1 MPPKRNVAPTEFEA
15 LAELVRTQAAQIERL
30 LQAQNNQ
37 GNPPPPSPPHDE
49 RPQPQARVNTIE
61 PLYERFR
68 KQGPPSFEGTTDPL
82 VAEEWIRSIERI
94 LDFMMLTDQ
103 ERIMCAT
110 YMFIKDARYWWDV
123 AKQTRDL
130 TTLSW
135 TEFVQM
141 FNRKYFS
148 PTVLLCKEAEFN
160 NLQQGNLSV
169 DEVVR
174 QFDQLARF
182 CPHLVSTDN
191 DRTRRLISVFRPEI
205 ANTVDAGTSG
215 PQSYADCIER
225 AQRAEYHLSKVTAT
239 NVVVT
244 PNQPTPNPAKNFH
257 HQSYKHN
264 SQNRN
269 MGSYSN
275 KLRVQNRSIG
285 KKKWNKRNNQQNQAA
300 QWSQPP
306 ACQKCGK
313 SHPGICRIG
322 TNVCYTCGVEGHFS
336 RECPNKMEPKRL
348 EGPQINQGRLE
359 APPSAHQSNAR
370 IFSITKEE
378 AEAGSSTVVA
388 GQLSIAG
395 TPAYALIDSGATH
408 SFASPMF
415 VEKIEKKFEFRGES
429 KGPRTPFVSHMEA
442 FKLLRKGC
450 MGYLA
455 SIRNTSIEQNSKL
468 EDIAIVKDFPEV
480 FPDDLPGIPP
490 DREIEFEI
498 ELLPGTT
505 PISKAPYRMAPT
517 ELKELQIQL
526 QELID
531 KRFIRPSHS
540 PWGAPV
546 LFVKKKDGTM
556 RMCIDYRELNKVTIK
571 NKYPLPRI
579 DDLFDQLK
587 GATVFSKIDLRSGY
601 HQLKIRESDIPKT
614 AFRSRY
620 GHYEFLVMSF
630 GLTNAPA
637 AFMDLMNRVFK
648 EFLDRFVIVFIDD
661 ILVYSKSAE
670 EHEEHLRLIL
680 QTLRDHQL
688 FAKFKKCEFW
698 LNQVAFLGHVISKDG
713 VAVDPSKVE
722 AVENWKPPSN
732 ASEVR
737 SFLGLAV
744 KAEHQRPGGEL
755 QPIEVPEWKWEQ
767 IAMDFIVGLPKT
779 RNWYDSIWVIIDR
792 LTKSSHF
799 LPVRTTYTL
808 DQLADLYVREIVRLH
823 GVPVSIISDRDGR
836 FTASFWK
843 SLHRS
848 LGTKLKFST
857 AFHPQT
863 DGQTERTNQILEDM
877 LRISSSLA

>member
-1 MPPKRNVAPTEFEA
+1 
-15 LAELVRTQAAQIERL
+15 
-30 LQAQNNQ
+30 
-37 GNPPPPSPPHDE
+37 
-49 RPQPQARVNTIE
+49 
-61 PLYERFR
+61 
-68 KQGPPSFEGTTDPL
+68 
-82 VAEEWIRSIERI
+82 
-94 LDFMMLTDQ
+94 MMLTDQ

-275 KLRVQNRSIG
+275 NRI
-285 KKKWNKRNNQQNQAA
+285 
-300 QWSQPP
+300 
-306 ACQKCGK
+306 
-313 SHPGICRIG
+313 
-322 TNVCYTCGVEGHFS
+322 
-336 RECPNKMEPKRL
+336 L
-348 EGPQINQGRLE
+348 
-359 APPSAHQSNAR
+359 
-370 IFSITKEE
+370 
-378 AEAGSSTVVA
+378 
-388 GQLSIAG
+388 
-395 TPAYALIDSGATH
+395 
-408 SFASPMF
+408 
-415 VEKIEKKFEFRGES
+415 
-429 KGPRTPFVSHMEA
+429 
-442 FKLLRKGC
+442 
-450 MGYLA
+450 
-455 SIRNTSIEQNSKL
+455 
-468 EDIAIVKDFPEV
+468 
-480 FPDDLPGIPP
+480 
-490 DREIEFEI
+490 DR
-498 ELLPGTT
+498 
-505 PISKAPYRMAPT
+505 
-517 ELKELQIQL
+517 
-526 QELID
+526 
-531 KRFIRPSHS
+531 
-540 PWGAPV
+540 
-546 LFVKKKDGTM
+546 
-556 RMCIDYRELNKVTIK
+556 
-571 NKYPLPRI
+571 

-698 LNQVAFLGHVISKDG
+698 LNQDG
-713 VAVDPSKVE
+713 IAVDPSKVE

-737 SFLGLAV
+737 SFLGLAGYYRRFV
-744 KAEHQRPGGEL
+744 EGFSR
-755 QPIEVPEWKWEQ
+755 
-767 IAMDFIVGLPKT
+767 IAMP
-779 RNWYDSIWVIIDR
+779 
-792 LTKSSHF
+792 LTN
-799 LPVRTTYTL
+799 LT
-808 DQLADLYVREIVRLH
+808 
-823 GVPVSIISDRDGR
+823 
-836 FTASFWK
+836 
-843 SLHRS
+843 
-848 LGTKLKFST
+848 
-857 AFHPQT
+857 
-863 DGQTERTNQILEDM
+863 
-877 LRISSSLA
+877 

>member
-1 MPPKRNVAPTEFEA
+1 
-15 LAELVRTQAAQIERL
+15 
-30 LQAQNNQ
+30 
-37 GNPPPPSPPHDE
+37 
-49 RPQPQARVNTIE
+49 
-61 PLYERFR
+61 
-68 KQGPPSFEGTTDPL
+68 
-82 VAEEWIRSIERI
+82 
-94 LDFMMLTDQ
+94 
-103 ERIMCAT
+103 
-110 YMFIKDARYWWDV
+110 MFIKDARYWWDV

-182 CPHLVSTDN
+182 CPHLLSTDN

-285 KKKWNKRNNQQNQAA
+285 KRKWNKRNNQQIQAA

-322 TNVCYTCGVEGHFS
+322 TNVY
-336 RECPNKMEPKRL
+336 
-348 EGPQINQGRLE
+348 
-359 APPSAHQSNAR
+359 
-370 IFSITKEE
+370 
-378 AEAGSSTVVA
+378 
-388 GQLSIAG
+388 
-395 TPAYALIDSGATH
+395 
-408 SFASPMF
+408 
-415 VEKIEKKFEFRGES
+415 
-429 KGPRTPFVSHMEA
+429 
-442 FKLLRKGC
+442 
-450 MGYLA
+450 
-455 SIRNTSIEQNSKL
+455 
-468 EDIAIVKDFPEV
+468 
-480 FPDDLPGIPP
+480 
-490 DREIEFEI
+490 
-498 ELLPGTT
+498 
-505 PISKAPYRMAPT
+505 
-517 ELKELQIQL
+517 
-526 QELID
+526 
-531 KRFIRPSHS
+531 
-540 PWGAPV
+540 
-546 LFVKKKDGTM
+546 
-556 RMCIDYRELNKVTIK
+556 
-571 NKYPLPRI
+571 
-579 DDLFDQLK
+579 DLFDQLK

-661 ILVYSKSAE
+661 ILVYSKSA
-670 EHEEHLRLIL
+670 
-680 QTLRDHQL
+680 
-688 FAKFKKCEFW
+688 
-698 LNQVAFLGHVISKDG
+698 
-713 VAVDPSKVE
+713 
-722 AVENWKPPSN
+722 
-732 ASEVR
+732 
-737 SFLGLAV
+737 
-744 KAEHQRPGGEL
+744 
-755 QPIEVPEWKWEQ
+755 
-767 IAMDFIVGLPKT
+767 
-779 RNWYDSIWVIIDR
+779 
-792 LTKSSHF
+792 
-799 LPVRTTYTL
+799 
-808 DQLADLYVREIVRLH
+808 
-823 GVPVSIISDRDGR
+823 
-836 FTASFWK
+836 
-843 SLHRS
+843 
-848 LGTKLKFST
+848 
-857 AFHPQT
+857 
-863 DGQTERTNQILEDM
+863 
-877 LRISSSLA
+877 

>member
-37 GNPPPPSPPHDE
+37 GNPPTPSPPHDE

-257 HQSYKHN
+257 HQIYKHN

-285 KKKWNKRNNQQNQAA
+285 KRKWNKRNNQQNQAA

-322 TNVCYTCGVEGHFS
+322 TNG
-336 RECPNKMEPKRL
+336 
-348 EGPQINQGRLE
+348 
-359 APPSAHQSNAR
+359 
-370 IFSITKEE
+370 IFST
-378 AEAGSSTVVA
+378 S
-388 GQLSIAG
+388 L
-395 TPAYALIDSGATH
+395 PSGATLLSDSWLQATPVIIDGRELYVDLVVLEMH
-408 SFASPMF
+408 DYDVILGMDWLSKYNA
-415 VEKIEKKFEFRGES
+415 KIDCKKRRVLFEPVGEKKFEFRGES
-429 KGPRTPFVSHMEA
+429 KGPHTPFVSHMEA

-498 ELLPGTT
+498 ELLPGTA

-661 ILVYSKSAE
+661 ILVYSKSTK

-737 SFLGLAV
+737 SFLGLAGYYRRFV
-744 KAEHQRPGGEL
+744 EGFSR
-755 QPIEVPEWKWEQ
+755 
-767 IAMDFIVGLPKT
+767 IAMPLTNLT
-779 RNWYDSIWVIIDR
+779 RKNV
-792 LTKSSHF
+792 
-799 LPVRTTYTL
+799 
-808 DQLADLYVREIVRLH
+808 
-823 GVPVSIISDRDGR
+823 
-836 FTASFWK
+836 
-843 SLHRS
+843 
-848 LGTKLKFST
+848 KF
-857 AFHPQT
+857 
-863 DGQTERTNQILEDM
+863 
-877 LRISSSLA
+877 

>member
-1 MPPKRNVAPTEFEA
+1 MFFNVS
-15 LAELVRTQAAQIERL
+15 LVCLVRTQAAQIERL

-110 YMFIKDARYWWDV
+110 YMFIKDAP
-123 AKQTRDL
+123 
-130 TTLSW
+130 
-135 TEFVQM
+135 EF
-141 FNRKYFS
+141 K
-148 PTVLLCKEAEFN
+148 

-191 DRTRRLISVFRPEI
+191 NRTRRLISVFRPEI

-269 MGSYSN
+269 LGSHSN

-285 KKKWNKRNNQQNQAA
+285 KRKWNKRNNQQNQAV

-359 APPSAHQSNAR
+359 APPSAYQPNAR

-415 VEKIEKKFEFRGES
+415 VEKIGRLTDRLEEIFSTLLPSGATLLSDSWLQATPVIIDEMHDYDVILGMDWLSKYNAKIDCKKRRVLFEPVGEKKFEFRGES
-429 KGPRTPFVSHMEA
+429 KGPHTPFVSHMEA

-455 SIRNTSIEQNSKL
+455 SIRNKSNFCQEQHQFPKL
-468 EDIAIVKDFPEV
+468 LI
-480 FPDDLPGIPP
+480 GWHPP
-490 DREIEFEI
+490 
-498 ELLPGTT
+498 
-505 PISKAPYRMAPT
+505 
-517 ELKELQIQL
+517 
-526 QELID
+526 
-531 KRFIRPSHS
+531 
-540 PWGAPV
+540 
-546 LFVKKKDGTM
+546 
-556 RMCIDYRELNKVTIK
+556 N
-571 NKYPLPRI
+571 
-579 DDLFDQLK
+579 
-587 GATVFSKIDLRSGY
+587 
-601 HQLKIRESDIPKT
+601 
-614 AFRSRY
+614 
-620 GHYEFLVMSF
+620 
-630 GLTNAPA
+630 
-637 AFMDLMNRVFK
+637 
-648 EFLDRFVIVFIDD
+648 
-661 ILVYSKSAE
+661 
-670 EHEEHLRLIL
+670 
-680 QTLRDHQL
+680 
-688 FAKFKKCEFW
+688 
-698 LNQVAFLGHVISKDG
+698 
-713 VAVDPSKVE
+713 
-722 AVENWKPPSN
+722 
-732 ASEVR
+732 
-737 SFLGLAV
+737 
-744 KAEHQRPGGEL
+744 
-755 QPIEVPEWKWEQ
+755 
-767 IAMDFIVGLPKT
+767 
-779 RNWYDSIWVIIDR
+779 
-792 LTKSSHF
+792 
-799 LPVRTTYTL
+799 
-808 DQLADLYVREIVRLH
+808 
-823 GVPVSIISDRDGR
+823 
-836 FTASFWK
+836 
-843 SLHRS
+843 
-848 LGTKLKFST
+848 
-857 AFHPQT
+857 
-863 DGQTERTNQILEDM
+863 
-877 LRISSSLA
+877 

>member
-1 MPPKRNVAPTEFEA
+1 MECISMILLLQENVAPTVTEFEA

-30 LQAQNNQ
+30 LQTQNNQ
-37 GNPPPPSPPHDE
+37 GNPPPPSPPYDE

-110 YMFIKDARYWWDV
+110 YMFIKDA
-123 AKQTRDL
+123 
-130 TTLSW
+130 
-135 TEFVQM
+135 
-141 FNRKYFS
+141 
-148 PTVLLCKEAEFN
+148 PEFN

-285 KKKWNKRNNQQNQAA
+285 KRKWNKRNNQQNQAA

-336 RECPNKMEPKRL
+336 RECPNKVEPKRL

-415 VEKIEKKFEFRGES
+415 VEKIGRLPDRLEGIFSTSLPSGATLLSDSWLQATPVIIDEMHDYDVILGMDWLSKYNAKIDCKKRRVLFEPVGEKKFEFRGES
-429 KGPRTPFVSHMEA
+429 KGPHTPFVSHMEA

-455 SIRNTSIEQNSKL
+455 SIRNTTFLKCFQMIYRASHQ
-468 EDIAIVKDFPEV
+468 IVK
-480 FPDDLPGIPP
+480 
-490 DREIEFEI
+490 
-498 ELLPGTT
+498 
-505 PISKAPYRMAPT
+505 S
-517 ELKELQIQL
+517 
-526 QELID
+526 
-531 KRFIRPSHS
+531 S
-540 PWGAPV
+540 
-546 LFVKKKDGTM
+546 
-556 RMCIDYRELNKVTIK
+556 
-571 NKYPLPRI
+571 
-579 DDLFDQLK
+579 
-587 GATVFSKIDLRSGY
+587 LRSNFCQEQ
-601 HQLKIRESDIPKT
+601 HQFPK
-614 AFRSRY
+614 
-620 GHYEFLVMSF
+620 L
-630 GLTNAPA
+630 
-637 AFMDLMNRVFK
+637 
-648 EFLDRFVIVFIDD
+648 
-661 ILVYSKSAE
+661 
-670 EHEEHLRLIL
+670 LIGW
-680 QTLRDHQL
+680 H
-688 FAKFKKCEFW
+688 
-698 LNQVAFLGHVISKDG
+698 
-713 VAVDPSKVE
+713 
-722 AVENWKPPSN
+722 PPN
-732 ASEVR
+732 
-737 SFLGLAV
+737 
-744 KAEHQRPGGEL
+744 
-755 QPIEVPEWKWEQ
+755 
-767 IAMDFIVGLPKT
+767 
-779 RNWYDSIWVIIDR
+779 
-792 LTKSSHF
+792 
-799 LPVRTTYTL
+799 
-808 DQLADLYVREIVRLH
+808 
-823 GVPVSIISDRDGR
+823 
-836 FTASFWK
+836 
-843 SLHRS
+843 
-848 LGTKLKFST
+848 
-857 AFHPQT
+857 
-863 DGQTERTNQILEDM
+863 
-877 LRISSSLA
+877 

>member
-123 AKQTRDL
+123 EKQTRDL

-285 KKKWNKRNNQQNQAA
+285 KRKWNKRNNQQNQAA

-322 TNVCYTCGVEGHFS
+322 TNG
-336 RECPNKMEPKRL
+336 
-348 EGPQINQGRLE
+348 
-359 APPSAHQSNAR
+359 
-370 IFSITKEE
+370 IFST
-378 AEAGSSTVVA
+378 S
-388 GQLSIAG
+388 L
-395 TPAYALIDSGATH
+395 PSGATLLSDSWLQATPVIIDGRELYVDLVVLEMH
-408 SFASPMF
+408 DYDVILGMDWLSKYNA
-415 VEKIEKKFEFRGES
+415 KIDCKKRRVLFEPVGEKKFEFRGES
-429 KGPRTPFVSHMEA
+429 KGPHTPFVSHMEA

-455 SIRNTSIEQNSKL
+455 SIRNTYIEQNSKL

-517 ELKELQIQL
+517 ELKELQLQL

-601 HQLKIRESDIPKT
+601 HQLKIRESDTPKT

-722 AVENWKPPSN
+722 AVENWKPPTN

-737 SFLGLAV
+737 SFLGMAGYYRRFV
-744 KAEHQRPGGEL
+744 EDFSR
-755 QPIEVPEWKWEQ
+755 
-767 IAMDFIVGLPKT
+767 IAMPLTNLT
-779 RNWYDSIWVIIDR
+779 RKNVKFEWNDACNDSFLELKKR
-792 LTKSSHF
+792 LITA
-799 LPVRTTYTL
+799 PVLTIPT
-808 DQLADLYVREIVRLH
+808 
-823 GVPVSIISDRDGR
+823 
-836 FTASFWK
+836 
-843 SLHRS
+843 
-848 LGTKLKFST
+848 
-857 AFHPQT
+857 
-863 DGQTERTNQILEDM
+863 
-877 LRISSSLA
+877 

>member
-37 GNPPPPSPPHDE
+37 GNPPPPPPPHNE

-269 MGSYSN
+269 TGSHSN

-285 KKKWNKRNNQQNQAA
+285 KRKWNNSNTKQNRVA

-388 GQLSIAG
+388 
-395 TPAYALIDSGATH
+395 D
-408 SFASPMF
+408 
-415 VEKIEKKFEFRGES
+415 S
-429 KGPRTPFVSHMEA
+429 KGSPVV
-442 FKLLRKGC
+442 C
-450 MGYLA
+450 
-455 SIRNTSIEQNSKL
+455 
-468 EDIAIVKDFPEV
+468 
-480 FPDDLPGIPP
+480 
-490 DREIEFEI
+490 
-498 ELLPGTT
+498 
-505 PISKAPYRMAPT
+505 
-517 ELKELQIQL
+517 QIQ
-526 QELID
+526 E
-531 KRFIRPSHS
+531 
-540 PWGAPV
+540 
-546 LFVKKKDGTM
+546 M
-556 RMCIDYRELNKVTIK
+556 
-571 NKYPLPRI
+571 
-579 DDLFDQLK
+579 
-587 GATVFSKIDLRSGY
+587 
-601 HQLKIRESDIPKT
+601 
-614 AFRSRY
+614 
-620 GHYEFLVMSF
+620 
-630 GLTNAPA
+630 
-637 AFMDLMNRVFK
+637 
-648 EFLDRFVIVFIDD
+648 
-661 ILVYSKSAE
+661 
-670 EHEEHLRLIL
+670 
-680 QTLRDHQL
+680 
-688 FAKFKKCEFW
+688 
-698 LNQVAFLGHVISKDG
+698 
-713 VAVDPSKVE
+713 
-722 AVENWKPPSN
+722 
-732 ASEVR
+732 
-737 SFLGLAV
+737 
-744 KAEHQRPGGEL
+744 
-755 QPIEVPEWKWEQ
+755 
-767 IAMDFIVGLPKT
+767 
-779 RNWYDSIWVIIDR
+779 
-792 LTKSSHF
+792 
-799 LPVRTTYTL
+799 
-808 DQLADLYVREIVRLH
+808 
-823 GVPVSIISDRDGR
+823 
-836 FTASFWK
+836 
-843 SLHRS
+843 
-848 LGTKLKFST
+848 
-857 AFHPQT
+857 
-863 DGQTERTNQILEDM
+863 
-877 LRISSSLA
+877 

>member
-15 LAELVRTQAAQIERL
+15 LAELVRIQAAQIERL
-30 LQAQNNQ
+30 LQAHNNQ
-37 GNPPPPSPPHDE
+37 GNPPPLSPPHDE
-49 RPQPQARVNTIE
+49 RPQPQARVNTIG

-205 ANTVDAGTSG
+205 TNTVDAGTSG

-275 KLRVQNRSIG
+275 KLRAQNRSIG
-285 KKKWNKRNNQQNQAA
+285 KRKWNKRNNQQNQAA

-322 TNVCYTCGVEGHFS
+322 TNLNVLRNF
-336 RECPNKMEPKRL
+336 
-348 EGPQINQGRLE
+348 
-359 APPSAHQSNAR
+359 
-370 IFSITKEE
+370 
-378 AEAGSSTVVA
+378 GSL
-388 GQLSIAG
+388 QL
-395 TPAYALIDSGATH
+395 PSGATLLSDSWLQATPVIIDGRELYVDLVVLEMH
-408 SFASPMF
+408 DYDVILGMDWLSKYNA
-415 VEKIEKKFEFRGES
+415 KIDCKKRRVLFEPVGEKKFEFRGES
-429 KGPRTPFVSHMEA
+429 KGPHTPFVSHMEA

-498 ELLPGTT
+498 ELLPGTA

-722 AVENWKPPSN
+722 AVENWKPPTN

-737 SFLGLAV
+737 SFLGLAGYYRRFV
-744 KAEHQRPGGEL
+744 EGFSR
-755 QPIEVPEWKWEQ
+755 
-767 IAMDFIVGLPKT
+767 IAMPLTNLT
-779 RNWYDSIWVIIDR
+779 RKNVKFEWNDACNDS
-792 LTKSSHF
+792 F
-799 LPVRTTYTL
+799 L
-808 DQLADLYVREIVRLH
+808 
-823 GVPVSIISDRDGR
+823 
-836 FTASFWK
+836 
-843 SLHRS
+843 
-848 LGTKLKFST
+848 
-857 AFHPQT
+857 
-863 DGQTERTNQILEDM
+863 
-877 LRISSSLA
+877 

>member
-110 YMFIKDARYWWDV
+110 YMFIKDA
-123 AKQTRDL
+123 
-130 TTLSW
+130 
-135 TEFVQM
+135 
-141 FNRKYFS
+141 
-148 PTVLLCKEAEFN
+148 PEFN

-285 KKKWNKRNNQQNQAA
+285 KRKWNKRNNQQNQAA

-336 RECPNKMEPKRL
+336 RECPNKVEPKRL

-415 VEKIEKKFEFRGES
+415 VEKIGRLPDRLEGIFSTSLPSGATLLSDSWLQATPVIIDGRELYVDLVVLEMHDYDVILGMDWLSKYNAKIDCKKRRVLFEPVGEKKFEFRGES
-429 KGPRTPFVSHMEA
+429 KGPHTPFVSHMEA

-450 MGYLA
+450 M
-455 SIRNTSIEQNSKL
+455 
-468 EDIAIVKDFPEV
+468 
-480 FPDDLPGIPP
+480 DDLPGIPP

-498 ELLPGTT
+498 ELLPGTA

-670 EHEEHLRLIL
+670 EHKEHLRLIL

-713 VAVDPSKVE
+713 VAVDPYV
-722 AVENWKPPSN
+722 
-732 ASEVR
+732 
-737 SFLGLAV
+737 
-744 KAEHQRPGGEL
+744 
-755 QPIEVPEWKWEQ
+755 
-767 IAMDFIVGLPKT
+767 
-779 RNWYDSIWVIIDR
+779 IDR
-792 LTKSSHF
+792 
-799 LPVRTTYTL
+799 R
-808 DQLADLYVREIVRLH
+808 RERKKRKEEKI
-823 GVPVSIISDRDGR
+823 
-836 FTASFWK
+836 
-843 SLHRS
+843 
-848 LGTKLKFST
+848 
-857 AFHPQT
+857 
-863 DGQTERTNQILEDM
+863 
-877 LRISSSLA
+877 